1 MGSTP
6 LAPPSVRITGPVV
19 LRRVAGPVARLSAR
33 FAELPCA
40 VAEPTCSPARDRR
53 RPSPARAAEWAAGG
67 PRRDSGRVRTW
78 TVEEARAYLP
88 RLRSLLAVID
98 ATLVAGP
105 EPDTVALPI
114 GAEQAE
120 AALAEL
126 EEGGIVLRQVG
137 MGLVDFVWRGP
148 DGELRLLCYRL
159 DEADLTWWHR
169 PEDGFAGRRAI
180 ADITWPS
187 VEAPA

>member
-1 MGSTP
+1 
-6 LAPPSVRITGPVV
+6 
-19 LRRVAGPVARLSAR
+19 
-33 FAELPCA
+33 
-40 VAEPTCSPARDRR
+40 
-53 RPSPARAAEWAAGG
+53 
-67 PRRDSGRVRTW
+67 VRTW

-105 EPDTVALPI
+105 DPDTVALPV

-159 DEADLTWWHR
+159 DEADLEWWHR

-187 VEAPA
+187 VEAPS